1 MGLLADI
8 YVLANLKIQTAKV
21 KNKNDRVLRL
31 LQKIMLKADSL
42 QKRAFEKAK
51 QKLSARFF
59 RYTFFDNRKKRFMK
73 SVARYTKDKQ
83 VDIVLAHDLK
93 AVKAARKFAV
103 RNDAVFFFD
112 LVESTF
118 SNLAGLEPT
127 FFYKKNA
134 KQAER
139 IAAQADYILSGDPY
153 LSSEFVK
160 RQRTEMPILVLNG
173 QDEVDRTRHVI
184 SIRERIGDSTKRPIV
199 LYIGVISKLRGI
211 EQIIDAFS
219 LINTDALLV
228 IMGPGGEVYR
238 KEILGQIR
246 FLGLEN
252 RAFVLEGVP
261 ERDMVP
267 VSATATIGISPIL
280 SGTGN
285 AGLVYNNKMFQY
297 LAAHLPILT
306 TDCPGPGGFVKEH
319 EIGYVYE
326 EENAADLAR
335 KIDLALSKDEEFNV
349 KIQRN
354 LPIVAQKYAWATQ
367 ENKLRQLIR
376 SAEQQIQK

>member
-8 YVLANLKIQTAKV
+8 YVLANLKMQTAKV
-21 KNKNDRVLRL
+21 KKKDDRALRF
-31 LQKIMLKADSL
+31 LQKVMLKSDSL
-42 QKRAFEKAK
+42 QKLAFKKAQ
-51 QKLSARFF
+51 QKLSERFF

-73 SVARYTKDKQ
+73 SVARRTRTEQ
-83 VDIVLAHDLK
+83 VEIVLAHDLK
-93 AVKAARKFAV
+93 AVKVARKFAK
-103 RNDAVFFFD
+103 RNNAVFFFD

-118 SNLAGLEPT
+118 SNLAGLQPT

-160 RQRTEMPILVLNG
+160 RQRTKMPVLVLNG
-173 QDEVDRTRHVI
+173 QDEVVESRRVI
-184 SIRERIGDSTKRPIV
+184 SIRERIADNTNRPIV
-199 LYIGVISKLRGI
+199 LYIGVVSKLRGI

-219 LINTDALLV
+219 LVNTDALLV
-228 IMGPGGEVYR
+228 IMGPGGDVYR
-238 KEILGQIR
+238 EEILAQIR
-246 FLGLEN
+246 LLGLEN

-306 TDCPGPGGFVKEH
+306 TNCPGPGGFVKEH

-326 EENAADLAR
+326 EANATDLAK
-335 KIDLALSKDEEFNV
+335 KIDLALSKDKEFNL
-349 KIQRN
+349 KIQNN
-354 LPIVAQKYAWATQ
+354 LPIVARKYAWATQ
-367 ENKLRQLIR
+367 ENNLRQLIR